1 MMLKI
6 EVMHPDAIKFIG
18 LLRINNTVMTC
29 FSLHG
34 LRVPIAMDDVGPVS
48 DFCAT
53 DTRCVSKS

>member
-1 MMLKI
+1 MLKI
-6 EVMHPDAIKFIG
+6 EAMHPNAIKFIG

-34 LRVPIAMDDVGPVS
+34 LGVPIVVDGVGPVN

-53 DTRCVSKS
+53 DTRCISKS